1 MIRPPWHTS
10 PIPSHM
16 ACLTLNP
23 GPAFGTG
30 THPSTHLCL
39 RMLLQCAAHYRGCRL
54 LDIGCGSGILSL
66 AALQLGWQ
74 SAVGVDIDDQAIA
87 VATHNAELNGLQDRV
102 QFFHGSWNI
111 VTGQFPYITA
121 NVYLGPLVEMLQPV
135 TRHLAPDGTILLSG
149 LLASQETAMRT
160 AVQKAGLVVQ
170 TRREEEGWVA
180 LAVRRASAE
189 EPGALDLIVEKCSE
203 LGLTTLVPLYTDRT
217 VVREVPERLPGK
229 MERWQRIA
237 AAAARQCGRRTCLD
251 IQLPMAL
258 GDFCG
263 RYRSAPVKLVCW
275 EEERHHGMRQIFEK
289 LTGESPIVVVIGPEG
304 GLTVHEVERA
314 REHGFTTVGLGPYL
328 LRTETAAIVL
338 MGIVRY
344 SLGELEPSGEHD

>member
-1 MIRPPWHTS
+1 MGIHRVCVPPDTLVQ
-10 PIPSHM
+10 PTITLPSSVAHYVM
-16 ACLTLNP
+16 HVLRLRVGDEIT
-23 GPAFGTG
+23 AFDGTG
-30 THPSTHLCL
+30 QECLVRLTSVCATQVQGERVAWLSTI
-39 RMLLQCAAHYRGCRL
+39 R
-54 LDIGCGSGILSL
+54 
-66 AALQLGWQ
+66 
-74 SAVGVDIDDQAIA
+74 
-87 VATHNAELNGLQDRV
+87 
-102 QFFHGSWNI
+102 
-111 VTGQFPYITA
+111 
-121 NVYLGPLVEMLQPV
+121 
-135 TRHLAPDGTILLSG
+135 LAPKACILGQALPKGTK
-149 LLASQETAMRT
+149 M
-160 AVQKAGLVVQ
+160 
-170 TRREEEGWVA
+170 
-180 LAVRRASAE
+180 
-189 EPGALDLIVEKCSE
+189 DLIVEKCSE

-251 IQLPMAL
+251 IQLPMAF

-289 LTGESPIVVVIGPEG
+289 FTGESPIVVVIGPEG